1 LQKAGGEMK
10 TESDGIHPMTPEEIL
25 ARVHELK
32 PQFLEGLAPEEV
44 GDVVN
49 AATLRRIH
57 SRTVITR
64 EGHDAEKLYLFIEG
78 RGRTFATTPGG
89 EEVILLGIFPG
100 EVAGGRTALREPQK
114 YLVSTE
120 TMVDSSTLV
129 WGRTVFL
136 PFLAKYPRVVENGLM
151 TASDYLESY
160 QDLLIAA
167 SHDTAGKRVARA
179 LDGWAKSIGKRV
191 DDGLGLHINNEE
203 LANQA
208 NVTIFT
214 VSRLLS
220 EWQRKGLL
228 VKSRGKVV
236 IRTPVELVDSVE

>member
-1 LQKAGGEMK
+1 MK
-10 TESDGIHPMTPEEIL
+10 TDSDAIRPMTPDEIV
-25 ARVHELK
+25 ARVSELA
-32 PQFLEGLAPEEV
+32 PRFLEGLAPEEV
-44 GDVVN
+44 TAVVE
-49 AATLRRIH
+49 AATLRRIPAR
-57 SRTVITR
+57 SVVTR
-64 EGHDAEKLYLFIEG
+64 EGHDAEKLFLFLEG
-78 RGRTFATTPGG
+78 RGRSFATTSGG
-89 EEVILLGIFPG
+89 EKVILLGVFPG
-100 EVAGGRTALREPQK
+100 DIAGGRTALREPMK

-120 TMVDSSTLV
+120 TVVDSTTLV
-129 WGRTVFL
+129 WSRSVFL
-136 PFLAKYPRVVENGLM
+136 PFLTRYPRLMENGLL

-160 QDLLIAA
+160 QELLIAA

-179 LDGWAKSIGKRV
+179 LDGWAKSIGKKV

>member
-1 LQKAGGEMK
+1 MK
-10 TESDGIHPMTPEEIL
+10 TESDAMHPTTPEEIV
-25 ARVHELK
+25 ARVNELK
-32 PQFLEGLAPEEV
+32 PKFLEGLAPEEV
-44 GDVVN
+44 AAIVD

-57 SRTVITR
+57 ARTVITR
-64 EGHDAEKLYLFIEG
+64 EGHDADKLFMFLEG
-78 RGRTFATTPGG
+78 RGRMFATTSGG
-89 EEVILLGIFPG
+89 EKVILLGVFSGDI
-100 EVAGGRTALREPQK
+100 AGGRAALREPMK

-120 TMVDSSTLV
+120 TVIDSTVLV
-129 WGRTVFL
+129 WSGSVFV
-136 PFLAKYPRVVENGLM
+136 PFLTKYPRVMENGLL

-179 LDGWAKSIGKRV
+179 LDGWAKSIGKKV

>member
-1 LQKAGGEMK
+1 M
-10 TESDGIHPMTPEEIL
+10 ESDAIHPMTPDEIN
-25 ARVHELK
+25 ARVAELK
-32 PQFLEGLAPEEV
+32 PKFLEGLAAEEV
-44 GDVVN
+44 AAIVE
-49 AATLRRIH
+49 AATLRRVH
-57 SRTVITR
+57 ARTVITR
-64 EGHDAEKLYLFIEG
+64 EGHDSEKLYLFIEG
-78 RGRTFATTPGG
+78 RGRMFATTSGG
-89 EEVILLGIFPG
+89 EKVILLGVFAG
-100 EVAGGRTALREPQK
+100 EIAGGRAALREPMK
-114 YLVSTE
+114 NLVSTE
-120 TMVDSSTLV
+120 TVVDSVLLV
-129 WGRTVFL
+129 WSRSAFL
-136 PFLAKYPRVVENGLM
+136 PFLTKYPRLLENGLL

-160 QDLLIAA
+160 HALLIAA

-179 LDGWAKSIGKRV
+179 LDGWAKSIGKKV

>member
-1 LQKAGGEMK
+1 MK
-10 TESDGIHPMTPEEIL
+10 TESDAIHPMTPEEIV
-25 ARVHELK
+25 ARVNELNPK
-32 PQFLEGLAPEEV
+32 FLTGLAPEEV
-44 GDVVN
+44 ADIVG

-57 SRTVITR
+57 ARTVVTR
-64 EGHDAEKLYLFIEG
+64 EGHDAEKLYLFLEG
-78 RGRTFATTPGG
+78 RGRTFATTSGG
-89 EEVILLGIFPG
+89 EKVILLGIFPG
-100 EVAGGRTALREPQK
+100 DVAGGRTALREPMK
-114 YLVSTE
+114 YLVSSE
-120 TMVDSSTLV
+120 TVVDSSALQ
-129 WGRTVFL
+129 WGRSVFL
-136 PFLAKYPRVVENGLM
+136 PFLAKYPRVMENGLL

-160 QDLLIAA
+160 QELLIAA

-179 LDGWAKSIGKRV
+179 LDGWAKSIGKKV
-191 DDGLGLHINNEE
+191 DEGLGLNINNEE

-220 EWQRKGLL
+220 EWQRQGLL

>member
-1 LQKAGGEMK
+1 MK
-10 TESDGIHPMTPEEIL
+10 TESDAIHPITPEEII
-25 ARVHELK
+25 ARVNELK
-32 PQFLEGLAPEEV
+32 PRFLEGLAPEEV
-44 GDVVN
+44 VAIVG
-49 AATLRRIH
+49 AATLRRIQA
-57 SRTVITR
+57 RTVVTK
-64 EGHDAEKLYLFIEG
+64 EGHDAEKLFLFIEG
-78 RGRTFATTPGG
+78 RGRTFATTSGG
-89 EEVILLGIFPG
+89 EKVILLGVFPG
-100 EVAGGRTALREPQK
+100 EIAGGRAALREPQK

-120 TMVDSSTLV
+120 TVIDSTSLV
-129 WGRTVFL
+129 WSRSVFL
-136 PFLAKYPRVVENGLM
+136 PFLTKFPRVLENGLL

-167 SHDTAGKRVARA
+167 SHDTASKRVARA
-179 LDGWAKSIGKRV
+179 LDGWAKSIGKKV
-191 DDGLGLHINNEE
+191 DEGLGLTINNEE

-228 VKSRGKVV
+228 VKSRGRVV

>member
-1 LQKAGGEMK
+1 ML
-10 TESDGIHPMTPEEIL
+10 
-25 ARVHELK
+25 
-32 PQFLEGLAPEEV
+32 
-44 GDVVN
+44 
-49 AATLRRIH
+49 
-57 SRTVITR
+57 
-64 EGHDAEKLYLFIEG
+64 
-78 RGRTFATTPGG
+78 
-89 EEVILLGIFPG
+89 
-100 EVAGGRTALREPQK
+100 
-114 YLVSTE
+114 
-120 TMVDSSTLV
+120 LV
-129 WGRTVFL
+129 WSRSAFL
-136 PFLAKYPRVVENGLM
+136 PFLTKHPRLLENGLL

-160 QDLLIAA
+160 QALLIAA

-179 LDGWAKSIGKRV
+179 LDGWAKSIGKKV

>member
-1 LQKAGGEMK
+1 MK
-10 TESDGIHPMTPEEIL
+10 TESIETRTMTHDEIV
-25 ARVHELK
+25 ARVTELAPK
-32 PQFLEGLAPEEV
+32 FLEGLAPEEV
-44 GDVVN
+44 AEIL
-49 AATLRRIH
+49 AAASLRRFH
-57 SRTVITR
+57 ARTVVTR
-64 EGHDAEKLYLFIEG
+64 EGNDAEKLFLFIEG
-78 RGRTFATTPGG
+78 RGRMFATSSGG
-89 EEVILLGIFPG
+89 EKVILIGVFPG
-100 EVAGGRTALREPQK
+100 EIAGGRTALREPMK

-120 TMVDSSTLV
+120 TVVDSVLLGWSRST
-129 WGRTVFL
+129 FL
-136 PFLAKYPRVVENGLM
+136 PFLTKYPRVLENGLL

-160 QDLLIAA
+160 QALLIAA

-179 LDGWAKSIGKRV
+179 LDGWAKSIGKKV

-236 IRTPVELVDSVE
+236 IRTPLELVDSVE

>member
-1 LQKAGGEMK
+1 MK
-10 TESDGIHPMTPEEIL
+10 TESDAIHPITPEEII
-25 ARVHELK
+25 ARVDELK
-32 PQFLEGLAPEEV
+32 PKFLEGLAPEEV
-44 GDVVN
+44 VAIVG
-49 AATLRRIH
+49 AATLRRIQA
-57 SRTVITR
+57 RTVVTK
-64 EGHDAEKLYLFIEG
+64 EGHDAEKLFLFIEG
-78 RGRTFATTPGG
+78 RGRTFAMTSGG
-89 EEVILLGIFPG
+89 EKVILLGVFPG
-100 EVAGGRTALREPQK
+100 EIAGGRAALRDPQK

-120 TMVDSSTLV
+120 TVVDSTALQWNRSS
-129 WGRTVFL
+129 FL
-136 PFLAKYPRVVENGLM
+136 PFLTKYPRVLENGLM

-179 LDGWAKSIGKRV
+179 LDGWAKSIGKKV